1 MRVLRNSVLMALA
14 AALLCGCGAPV
25 TQSVNDKHDTEIHDT
40 KKHKTEKHDTKKHKT
55 GNPDTL
61 MRFED
66 GSPVF
71 IRITKTQSPSDLNG
85 VLEMFKRT
93 GDGKFYP
100 YKSWDIC
107 NYSGTLGPKL
117 REGDG
122 QSPEGFY
129 FVKPTHMNPNSSYH
143 LSFNLGFPN
152 AYDRAHGR
160 TGSFLMVHGD
170 CVSIG
175 CYAMTDAGIEDI
187 YGEMEAA
194 FAGGQPFI
202 RVHIFP
208 FPMTDANL
216 DVFKDNPNLEF
227 WQNLRQGWDRFTADQ
242 IPPTVKV
249 ENLKYIFDPTP

>member
-1 MRVLRNSVLMALA
+1 MRFLRIHILIILT
-14 AALLCGCGAPV
+14 AALLSGCDVPV
-25 TQSVNDKHDTEIHDT
+25 TQSISDTNKAENQAIDH
-40 KKHKTEKHDTKKHKT
+40 HKTS
-55 GNPDTL
+55 

-66 GSPVF
+66 DSPVF
-71 IRITKTQSPSDLNG
+71 IRITKTQSPSNASG
-85 VLEMFKRT
+85 VLEMFKRVN
-93 GDGKFYP
+93 DGTFQH

-107 NYSGTLGPKL
+107 KYSGALGPKL
-117 REGDG
+117 REGDR

-129 FVKPTHMNPNSSYH
+129 FVKPAQMNPDSSYH

-208 FPMTDANL
+208 FPMTDMNMTASRN
-216 DVFKDNPNLEF
+216 NPNRAF
-227 WQNLRQGWDRFTADQ
+227 WENLKTGWDLFEASQ
-242 IPPTVKV
+242 IPPNVTVSGRA
-249 ENLKYIFDPTP
+249 YRFSTSQ